1 MAESIDTG
9 ITKGITTVN
18 WNLTEEVRVAPMDK
32 NILNDYIDACAL
44 VQETERDIR
53 ALKKK
58 RKTIIQTNVS
68 GSNPD
73 FPYQPQHFKIEG
85 TTFTYADDSALR
97 WDEGLL
103 ERRKANAEKIKLNVE
118 EWMLTIP
125 ARMQRI
131 IRWKFLEELTWEEV
145 AVKMGRKATGDSVRL
160 EFQRFM
166 AEK

>member
-1 MAESIDTG
+1 
-9 ITKGITTVN
+9 
-18 WNLTEEVRVAPMDK
+18 MDK
-32 NILNDYIDACAL
+32 KLLSDYIDACAL

>member
-1 MAESIDTG
+1 M
-9 ITKGITTVN
+9 N
-18 WNLTEEVRVAPMDK
+18 K

-44 VQETERDIR
+44 IQETERDIR

>member
-1 MAESIDTG
+1 
-9 ITKGITTVN
+9 
-18 WNLTEEVRVAPMDK
+18 MDK

-73 FPYQPQHFKIEG
+73 FHYQPQHFKIEG

-145 AVKMGRKATGDSVRL
+145 AVKMGRKATGDSVRM
-160 EFQRFM
+160 EFTNFM
-166 AEK
+166 K

>member
-1 MAESIDTG
+1 
-9 ITKGITTVN
+9 
-18 WNLTEEVRVAPMDK
+18 MDK

-44 VQETERDIR
+44 VKETERDIR

-131 IRWKFLEELTWEEV
+131 IRWKFYEELTWEEV
-145 AVKMGRKATGDSVRL
+145 AVKMGRNATGESVKK
-160 EFQRFM
+160 EFQRFFSRN
-166 AEK
+166 

>member
-1 MAESIDTG
+1 
-9 ITKGITTVN
+9 
-18 WNLTEEVRVAPMDK
+18 MDK

-85 TTFTYADDSALR
+85 TTFNYADDSALR

-103 ERRKANAEKIKLNVE
+103 ERRKANAKKIKLNVE
-118 EWMLTIP
+118 EW
-125 ARMQRI
+125 RGCSGSSDGNSS
-131 IRWKFLEELTWEEV
+131 K
-145 AVKMGRKATGDSVRL
+145 S
-160 EFQRFM
+160 
-166 AEK
+166 

>member
-1 MAESIDTG
+1 
-9 ITKGITTVN
+9 
-18 WNLTEEVRVAPMDK
+18 MDK

-44 VQETERDIR
+44 VKETERDIR

-58 RKTIIQTNVS
+58 RRTIIQTNVS

-85 TTFTYADDSALR
+85 TAFTYVDDSALR
-97 WDEGLL
+97 RDEGLL
-103 ERRKANAEKIKLNVE
+103 ERRKGNAEKIKQNVE
-118 EWMLTIP
+118 EWMPTIP

-131 IRWKFLEELTWEEV
+131 IRWKFFEELTWEEV

>member
-1 MAESIDTG
+1 
-9 ITKGITTVN
+9 
-18 WNLTEEVRVAPMDK
+18 MDK
-32 NILNDYIDACAL
+32 NILNDYVDACAL

-85 TTFTYADDSALR
+85 TTFNYADDSALR

-103 ERRKANAEKIKLNVE
+103 ERRKANAKKIKLNVE

>member
-1 MAESIDTG
+1 
-9 ITKGITTVN
+9 
-18 WNLTEEVRVAPMDK
+18 MDK

-103 ERRKANAEKIKLNVE
+103 ERRKANSEKIKLNVE

-131 IRWKFLEELTWEEV
+131 IRWKLFEGLTWEET
-145 AVKMGRKATGDSVRL
+145 AAKLGRKATGDSVRM
-160 EFQRFM
+160 EFTNFM
-166 AEK
+166 K

>member
-1 MAESIDTG
+1 
-9 ITKGITTVN
+9 
-18 WNLTEEVRVAPMDK
+18 MDK

-145 AVKMGRKATGDSVRL
+145 SVKMGRKATGDSVRM
-160 EFQRFM
+160 EFTNFM
-166 AEK
+166 K

>member
-1 MAESIDTG
+1 MR
-9 ITKGITTVN
+9 KK
-18 WNLTEEVRVAPMDK
+18 VAPMDK
-32 NILNDYIDACAL
+32 NIINDYIDACAL

-145 AVKMGRKATGDSVRL
+145 AVKMGRKATGDSVRM
-160 EFQRFM
+160 EFTNFM
-166 AEK
+166 K

>member
-1 MAESIDTG
+1 
-9 ITKGITTVN
+9 
-18 WNLTEEVRVAPMDK
+18 MDK

-118 EWMLTIP
+118 ECMLTIP

-145 AVKMGRKATGDSVRL
+145 AVKMGRKATGDSVRM
-160 EFQRFM
+160 EFTNFM
-166 AEK
+166 K

>member
-1 MAESIDTG
+1 
-9 ITKGITTVN
+9 
-18 WNLTEEVRVAPMDK
+18 MDK

-58 RKTIIQTNVS
+58 RKTIFQTNVS

>member
-1 MAESIDTG
+1 
-9 ITKGITTVN
+9 
-18 WNLTEEVRVAPMDK
+18 MDK

-85 TTFTYADDSALR
+85 TTFNYADDSALR

-103 ERRKANAEKIKLNVE
+103 ERRKANAKKIKLNVE
-118 EWMLTIP
+118 EWMLMIP

>member
-1 MAESIDTG
+1 
-9 ITKGITTVN
+9 
-18 WNLTEEVRVAPMDK
+18 MDK

-85 TTFTYADDSALR
+85 TVFTCADDSTLR
-97 WDEGLL
+97 RDEGLL
-103 ERRKANAEKIKLNVE
+103 ERRKANAERIKQNVE

-131 IRWKFLEELTWEEV
+131 IRWKFFEELTWEEV
-145 AVKMGRKATGDSVRL
+145 AVKMGRKATGDSVRM
-160 EFQRFM
+160 EFTNFM
-166 AEK
+166 K

>member
-1 MAESIDTG
+1 MI
-9 ITKGITTVN
+9 
-18 WNLTEEVRVAPMDK
+18 PMDK
-32 NILNDYIDACAL
+32 KLLSDYIDACAL

>member
-1 MAESIDTG
+1 
-9 ITKGITTVN
+9 
-18 WNLTEEVRVAPMDK
+18 MDK
-32 NILNDYIDACAL
+32 NILNDYIDACAQ
-44 VQETERDIR
+44 VQETERDIW

-145 AVKMGRKATGDSVRL
+145 AVKMGRKATGDSVRM
-160 EFQRFM
+160 EFTNFM
-166 AEK
+166 K

>member
-1 MAESIDTG
+1 MCAGPGDRTG
-9 ITKGITTVN
+9 HPGIKEKAQDN
-18 WNLTEEVRVAPMDK
+18 HPDE
-32 NILNDYIDACAL
+32 C
-44 VQETERDIR
+44 
-53 ALKKK
+53 K
-58 RKTIIQTNVS
+58 REQS
-68 GSNPD
+68 D

>member
-1 MAESIDTG
+1 
-9 ITKGITTVN
+9 
-18 WNLTEEVRVAPMDK
+18 MDK

-85 TTFTYADDSALR
+85 TTFNYADDSALR

>member
-1 MAESIDTG
+1 
-9 ITKGITTVN
+9 
-18 WNLTEEVRVAPMDK
+18 MDK

-73 FPYQPQHFKIEG
+73 FPYQPQHFKNEG

-145 AVKMGRKATGDSVRL
+145 AVKMGRKATGDSVRM
-160 EFQRFM
+160 EFTNFM
-166 AEK
+166 K

>member
-1 MAESIDTG
+1 
-9 ITKGITTVN
+9 
-18 WNLTEEVRVAPMDK
+18 MDK

-131 IRWKFLEELTWEEV
+131 IRWKFLEELTW
-145 AVKMGRKATGDSVRL
+145 DSVRM
-160 EFQRFM
+160 EFTNFM
-166 AEK
+166 K

>member
-1 MAESIDTG
+1 
-9 ITKGITTVN
+9 
-18 WNLTEEVRVAPMDK
+18 MDK

-118 EWMLTIP
+118 GWMLTIP

-145 AVKMGRKATGDSVRL
+145 AVKMGRKATGDSVRM
-160 EFQRFM
+160 EFTNFM
-166 AEK
+166 K

>member
-1 MAESIDTG
+1 
-9 ITKGITTVN
+9 
-18 WNLTEEVRVAPMDK
+18 MDK

-145 AVKMGRKATGDSVRL
+145 AVKMGRKATGDSVRMV
-160 EFQRFM
+160 FTNFM
-166 AEK
+166 K

>member
-1 MAESIDTG
+1 
-9 ITKGITTVN
+9 
-18 WNLTEEVRVAPMDK
+18 MDK

-97 WDEGLL
+97 CDEGLL

-145 AVKMGRKATGDSVRL
+145 AVKMGRKATGDSVRM
-160 EFQRFM
+160 EFTNFM
-166 AEK
+166 K

>member
-1 MAESIDTG
+1 
-9 ITKGITTVN
+9 
-18 WNLTEEVRVAPMDK
+18 MDK

-125 ARMQRI
+125 AGMQRI

-145 AVKMGRKATGDSVRL
+145 AVKMGRKATGDSVRM
-160 EFQRFM
+160 EFTNFM
-166 AEK
+166 K

>member
-1 MAESIDTG
+1 
-9 ITKGITTVN
+9 
-18 WNLTEEVRVAPMDK
+18 MDK

-85 TTFTYADDSALR
+85 TTFTYADDCALR
-97 WDEGLL
+97 WDVGVL
-103 ERRKANAEKIKLNVE
+103 ERRIAYAEMIKLNVE

-145 AVKMGRKATGDSVRL
+145 AVKMGRKATGDSVRM
-160 EFQRFM
+160 EFTNFM
-166 AEK
+166 K

>member
-1 MAESIDTG
+1 
-9 ITKGITTVN
+9 
-18 WNLTEEVRVAPMDK
+18 MDK

-131 IRWKFLEELTWEEV
+131 IRWKFIEELTWEEV
-145 AVKMGRKATGDSVRL
+145 AVKMGRKATGDSVRM
-160 EFQRFM
+160 EFTNFM
-166 AEK
+166 K

>member
-1 MAESIDTG
+1 
-9 ITKGITTVN
+9 
-18 WNLTEEVRVAPMDK
+18 MDK

-103 ERRKANAEKIKLNVE
+103 ERRKANAEKIRLNVE

-145 AVKMGRKATGDSVRL
+145 AVKMGRKATGDSVRM
-160 EFQRFM
+160 EFTNFM
-166 AEK
+166 K